1 MKAEAPPLAAATHG
15 NRLFCHRV
23 LRFMSVFISD
33 AGNLYPRLAIFK
45 PAARKHGDAAGLIGC
60 WHQQSL

>member
-1 MKAEAPPLAAATHG
+1 
-15 NRLFCHRV
+15 LFCHRV